1 MKSKTK
7 NKLQTDANCVCNSGD
22 FKMSNV
28 KKVRG
33 TLTSTQAQKFSSFA
47 NVSTQ
52 IRYLT
57 FVGFTRSEIVTYIS
71 KNGLNRSIR
80 YQHVRNVQITP
91 ITNPAEK
98 F

>member
-1 MKSKTK
+1 MSK
-7 NKLQTDANCVCNSGD
+7 A
-22 FKMSNV
+22 
-28 KKVRG
+28 KKVERG
-33 TLTSTQAQKFSSFA
+33 NLNSSQAQKFQSFA

-57 FVGFTRSEIVTYIS
+57 FVGFTRSEIVSYIS
-71 KNGLNRSIR
+71 KHGLNRNIR